1 MNINK
6 HNNNHLS
13 TYLIV
18 LSVEFVIK
26 KMHLKNKIKLLLIT
40 LNDRKWAEFITK
52 FYTLAIK

>member
-40 LNDRKWAEFITK
+40 LNDRK
-52 FYTLAIK
+52 